1 MQDMTLPGQADAP
14 DDETLFANLQTLVDS
29 TFPKRCGNCGRDYAT
44 AAEFCAATSAL
55 SPDRSGLKQTCDDDG
70 KPIVE
75 LFRNCVC
82 GSTLMGDFHS
92 RRDSSPAGTR
102 RRQRFDELLRL
113 IQERGIDGAAARRE
127 LLKLMRGQKSELI
140 GMIKAATQG
149 GAPGTADKHG
159 L

>member
-1 MQDMTLPGQADAP
+1 MHDKTLPRQPDPP

-29 TFPKRCGNCGRDYAT
+29 TFPKRCGNCGRNYAT

-55 SPDRSGLKQTCDDDG
+55 SPDRSGLKQTYDDDG

-82 GSTLMGDFHS
+82 GSTLMGDFHN
-92 RRDSSPAGTR
+92 RRDLSAAGSK

-113 IQERGIDGAAARRE
+113 LQERGIDGAVARRE

-140 GMIKAATQG
+140 GLIKAAT
-149 GAPGTADKHG
+149 
-159 L
+159 